1 MIIVLGRVDCLESRS
16 QWEEKT
22 KWETERDH
30 IGKYYIYLVLCA
42 QDGLTLVL
50 PSWSFWNVLLL

>member
-1 MIIVLGRVDCLESRS
+1 MDHMIIVPGRVDCLESRP

-30 IGKYYIYLVLCA
+30 IGE
-42 QDGLTLVL
+42 
-50 PSWSFWNVLLL
+50 